1 MRERCRRLFPD
12 VPPAN
17 LMNGLVS
24 FVMPEWGPPIRGKV
38 RESWVREHGGR
49 SVRVMV
55 TTDRKSAF
63 DRIVATAPDVGR
75 VLNLLSA
82 FWFERT
88 SHIIPNHMIDV
99 PHPNVLIAE
108 QVDITLPVELVLRR
122 YMAKSSTST
131 SVYVN
136 YVDLGRRNIYGVD
149 FPDGLRANEAF
160 PETLGKSGVIVTP
173 TTKAGEGEHDQE
185 LKDEQARSIVDARCG
200 AGTWDK
206 AKRGCLDVFLCA
218 ADWLEKQGIV
228 LVDTK
233 IEMGIKDGRIMIIDE
248 LFTPDSSRFWLK
260 STYQQRLRAGQNP
273 ETFDKELLRG
283 VLVQKGFTGEG
294 PVPVLEQ
301 EAIERLSVVYRE
313 IFHRITSSEYVK
325 GRSLSPTTATAIRAS
340 LVDYFGLAA

>member
-1 MRERCRRLFPD
+1 MRERCRTQFPD
-12 VPPAN
+12 IPPAN
-17 LMNGLVS
+17 LKYGLAS
-24 FVMPEWGPPIRGKV
+24 FAMPEWGSPIRGKV
-38 RESWVREHGGR
+38 RESWVREHDGR

-63 DRIVATAPDVGR
+63 DRIVATAPDGGR

-82 FWFERT
+82 FWFEKTR
-88 SHIIPNHMIDV
+88 HIIPNHMIDI

-131 SVYVN
+131 SVYQN
-136 YVDLGRRNIYGVD
+136 YMEGKRNIYGVD
-149 FPDGLRANEAF
+149 FPDDLRANEAF
-160 PETLGKSGVIVTP
+160 PEALGKGGVIVTP

-185 LKDEQARSIVDARCG
+185 LNDEQARSIVDARCG

-206 AKRGCLDVFLCA
+206 AKRGCLEVFLHA
-218 ADWLEKQGIV
+218 ADWLEKQGVI
-228 LVDTK
+228 LADTK
-233 IEMGIKDGRIMIIDE
+233 IEMGIKDGRLMIIDE

-260 STYQQRLRAGQNP
+260 STYEQRLRAGQNP

-294 PVPVLEQ
+294 SVPVIEQ

-313 IFHRITSSEYVK
+313 IFRRITSNERTK
-325 GRSLSPTTATAIRAS
+325 GRSLSPSTAPAIRAS
-340 LVDYFGLAA
+340 LVKYFGLAA

>member
-1 MRERCRRLFPD
+1 MKERCRRLFPD

-17 LMNGLVS
+17 LKYGLSS
-24 FVMPEWGPPIRGKV
+24 FAMPEWGSPIRGKV
-38 RESWVREHGGR
+38 RESWVRERDGR

-131 SVYVN
+131 SVYKN
-136 YVDLGRRNIYGVD
+136 YTEGRRNIYGIN
-149 FPDGLRANEAF
+149 FPDGIGENEAF
-160 PETLGKSGVIVTP
+160 PPELGKNGVVITP
-173 TTKAGEGEHDQE
+173 TTKAEGGEHDQE
-185 LKDEQARSIVDARCG
+185 LNDEQARGLVDARCG
-200 AGTWDK
+200 NGTWDK
-206 AKRGCLDVFLCA
+206 AKEACLGVFLYG
-218 ADWLEKQGIV
+218 ADWLEKQGII

-233 IEMGIKDGRIMIIDE
+233 IEMGIKDGRLMIMDE

-283 VLVQKGFTGEG
+283 ILVQKGFTGEG

-313 IFHRITSSEYVK
+313 IFRRITGKEHPK
-325 GRSLSPTTATAIRAS
+325 GRSLSPTTAMAIRES
-340 LVDYFGLAA
+340 LVEYFGIAA